1 MAEADTVERPVQKVT
16 YEEVMKVMSEMKL
29 RKAAGSLRVNISVI
43 MASGKFGVITKKLC
57 QRILGGED
65 TLEESKT
72 SVFPVFK
79 GKGVVM
85 DCETYREVKLLEH
98 VMKTVERV
106 LENRIIRLGSDR

>member
-1 MAEADTVERPVQKVT
+1 MVEKPVQKVT
-16 YEEVMKVMSEMKL
+16 YEEVTKVMSKMKL
-29 RKAAGSLRVNISVI
+29 GKAAGSLIVNISVI

-65 TLEESKT
+65 APEESKT

-79 GKGVVM
+79 GKGDVM
-85 DCETYREVKLLEH
+85 DCGAFREVKLLEH